1 MYTIVI
7 YLSIQGVPLGFCPK
21 AVFGVGVGEKYIG
34 VPYAYQGQPYVVGG
48 GMRKEAYK
56 AGLCIFYWT
65 TSTENQRCLTPLTAY
80 RE

>member
-56 AGLCIFYWT
+56 AGLCIFYCAALKPRALHGNGRAVIT
-65 TSTENQRCLTPLTAY
+65 T
-80 RE
+80 